1 MKNSIKDKTRE
12 NHQLIN
18 LVTTSEL
25 SFKVTIAP
33 RTCEL
38 IVLDRPPFSENYK
51 GFILDIALQL
61 LNHLQL
67 SFKVTI
73 ALRTC
78 GLIVSDRPPFSESDK
93 VLSLT

>member
-1 MKNSIKDKTRE
+1 MRE
-12 NHQLIN
+12 NPQLIN
-18 LVTTSEL
+18 VVITLEL

-33 RTCEL
+33 RTCGL
-38 IVLDRPPFSENYK
+38 IVLDRPPFPENYK

-61 LNHLQL
+61 NHLEL